1 MKKIYLHL
9 APLAVAALACASAA
23 QAQQAQ
29 QGSSVQLYGTLD
41 SGIEYVNNVAGKY
54 SLTRM
59 PTNTNTAPSRVGFRG
74 NEDLGNGLAA
84 VFTLEMGLD
93 PGNGVSNQGGRLFGR
108 QAYVGLKSGLG
119 TVSVGRLYSMTFW
132 SGTSADIHGGGIYGT
147 GSLDSYLPNARVDN
161 ALGWMFSQSGWT
173 LGATYSLGRDAVNAG
188 PSPAGTNCPGE
199 SGADSKACRQWSLM
213 AKYDTPNWGMAL
225 ANDRMYGRAVG
236 PAPDAVFGGLNSSS
250 KSDNRLTVN
259 GWVKLDQ
266 TKIGA
271 GVISRSND
279 GAPTRRRSDMWHVGV
294 LHPVTPQL
302 DLSAQWVGLRY
313 RSNSSYNANLFSVRG
328 TYNFSKRTAAYAQV
342 GYIGNSDNSTV
353 SVSGGA
359 PGSNPAAGK
368 SQTGINV
375 GLRHSF

>member
-1 MKKIYLHL
+1 MKKLSRHL
-9 APLAVAALACASAA
+9 APLAAAAGALACASAA
-23 QAQQAQ
+23 QAQQA
-29 QGSSVQLYGTLD
+29 SSVQLYGLLD
-41 SGIEYVNNVAGKY
+41 TGVEYVNNVGGSY
-54 SLTRM
+54 SLTRV

-74 NEDLGNGLAA
+74 NEDLGNGLSA
-84 VFTLEMGLD
+84 VFTLEMGID

-119 TVSVGRLYSMTFW
+119 TVSVGRIYSMTFW

-161 ALGWMFSQSGWT
+161 ALGWMFNQSGWT

-188 PSPAGTNCPGE
+188 PSPAGTNCAGE
-199 SGADSKACRQWSLM
+199 SGADSRACRQWSLM
-213 AKYDTPNWGMAL
+213 AKYDTADWGVAL
-225 ANDRMYGRAVG
+225 ANDRMYGRTVG
-236 PAPDAVFGGLNSSS
+236 AAPDAVFGGLNSSS

-259 GWVKLDQ
+259 GWVKLDK

-271 GVISRSND
+271 GVIRRSND
-279 GAPTRRRSDMWHVGV
+279 GLPARPDSDMWHLGV

-313 RSNSSYNANLFSVRG
+313 RNASAYNANLISVRG
-328 TYNFSKRTAAYAQV
+328 TYNFSKRTAVYAQA
-342 GYIGNSDNSTV
+342 GYISNSDNSTV

-359 PGSNPAAGK
+359 TGSNPAAGK
-368 SQTGINV
+368 SQTGFNV
-375 GLRHSF
+375 GLRHAF